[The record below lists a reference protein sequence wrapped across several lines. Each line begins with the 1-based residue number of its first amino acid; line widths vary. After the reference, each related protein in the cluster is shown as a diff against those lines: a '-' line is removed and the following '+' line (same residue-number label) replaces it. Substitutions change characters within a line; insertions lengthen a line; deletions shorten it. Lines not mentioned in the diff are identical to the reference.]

1 MSRQPHYG
9 ISLLD
14 IVVAIALAA
23 ILSALVF
30 QSLQQTRRSV
40 KKIQATIDIQSMLIH
55 FNDRIFKDIQGAFI
69 PQQKLSKQN
78 QPQTETAPEQ
88 QTKEKL
94 QYFVLERINVNE
106 KSEADHGMLHFITT
120 SSLIIYDA
128 VTPRAVRV
136 QYELK
141 KQSEKKTWQLFR
153 LESSELDYPKFT
165 ESIKNKTGLIV
176 LTNIESLEIT
186 CYGPK
191 PQEKTDLQSGNQ
203 QQQQKNKD
211 VQQKQLTSFNV
222 WNSDERLRDKKTI
235 LPNFIELKGTIHND
249 NSTIP
254 VAFSYI
260 IPIESVANE
269 NPKTSIMDQILQTA
283 PGIQVIPL
291 SGQQQKSTTQPT
303 TRVNS

>member
-40 KKIQATIDIQSMLIH
+40 KKIQTTIDIQSMLIH

-78 QPQTETAPEQ
+78 QPQAGTSPEQ
-88 QTKEKL
+88 QTEEKL
-94 QYFVLERINVNE
+94 QYFILERIKVNE

-120 SSLIIYDA
+120 NSLIVYDA

-136 QYELK
+136 GYELK
-141 KQSEKKTWQLFR
+141 KQPEKKTWQLFR
-153 LESSELDYPKFT
+153 LESSELDYSKFI
-165 ESIKNKTGLIV
+165 ESTKNKTGLIV

-191 PQEKTDLQSGNQ
+191 PQEKTEPQSGSQ
-203 QQQQKNKD
+203 QQQTTKD

-222 WNSDERLRDKKTI
+222 WNSDERLREKKTI
-235 LPNFIELKGTIHND
+235 LPKFIEIKGTIYNE
-249 NSTIP
+249 NATIP

-260 IPIESVANE
+260 IPIESVANDTQ
-269 NPKTSIMDQILQTA
+269 KTSALDQILQTV
-283 PGIQVIPL
+283 PGMQIIPL
-291 SGQQQKSTTQPT
+291 SGQQEKSPTQPT